1 MYSGSSAD
9 GLASKRAQPRSSA
22 ENEKILTRKRSKHV
36 FDVGPALYTQDLHA

>member
-36 FDVGPALYTQDLHA
+36 FDVEPSLYTWALHA